1 MARTKLTAV
10 LSKDSFNQLAN
21 KVELFGQQYI
31 KGLQLGIEEATNQC
45 YQLISQK
52 METYGLSDH
61 IGNIKVE
68 FDLKNNIGKIS
79 TEDIVIIFHEFGT
92 GIKGTQNKWADL
104 FGYTVNQSGKGE
116 DGWYFKNEKNNY
128 EGITHGLT
136 SKHIFYESL
145 REIQQQL
152 PRTVSISIAKT
163 VGAMY

>member
-68 FDLKNNIGKIS
+68 FDLKNNIGKIDNIYVMDKKMACDNNLVRLCS
-79 TEDIVIIFHEFGT
+79 LHGVKIRIISNIIEDKEIVDI
-92 GIKGTQNKWADL
+92 
-104 FGYTVNQSGKGE
+104 
-116 DGWYFKNEKNNY
+116 
-128 EGITHGLT
+128 
-136 SKHIFYESL
+136 
-145 REIQQQL
+145 
-152 PRTVSISIAKT
+152 
-163 VGAMY
+163 M